1 MPSAAVIGPRGFV
14 GSSVLAQLAAAGYRT
29 VPLGRSD
36 EPAAAQGCDLAF
48 FCAGNSAP
56 HLSSA
61 DPARCLQASV
71 ADLHG
76 WLARLKARRW
86 IVLSS
91 VAVYPASLAL
101 KSEDSALDLRELSVY
116 GAHKALAELYA
127 RSFGG
132 DAVIVRAAYLFGRGL
147 KKNLLYDLRQG
158 ATEHYLSAD
167 SALAPLDV
175 ALLAQAA
182 LALAEKAPAGTYNV
196 ASRHLLSAAQIA
208 ALKGGEHRFRGER
221 RVDERGISLSKL
233 ERYWREPQS
242 ESEHRASI
250 SAFLRSP

>member
-14 GSSVLAQLAAAGYRT
+14 GSSMLAQLAAAGYQT
-29 VPLGRSD
+29 VPLGRGADPGSARD
-36 EPAAAQGCDLAF
+36 CELAF

-56 HLSSA
+56 HLSSK

-71 ADLHG
+71 SDLHG
-76 WLARLKARRW
+76 YLARLKVRRW
-86 IVLSS
+86 VVMSS
-91 VAVYPASLAL
+91 VSVYPASLPR
-101 KSEDSALDLRELSVY
+101 KSEDSAIDLRELSLY

-167 SALAPLDV
+167 SVLAPLDV

-182 LALAEKAPAGTYNV
+182 IALAEKAPAGTYNV
-196 ASRHLLSAAQIA
+196 ASRHLLSAAQVA

-221 RVDERGISLSKL
+221 RVDERGLSLSKL
-233 ERYWREPQS
+233 ERYWKQPQS
-242 ESEHRASI
+242 ESEHRASVA
-250 SAFLRSP
+250 AFLKGA